1 MHVIRKDDIRQEGGF
16 PSHFATFDRYFLF
29 TLRFNLT
36 ITKNKLI
43 MTRFLSFSFLA
54 ALVGLGLA
62 GCYPA
67 GPDYTED
74 LDVVYSNYDPQFDFA
89 SRNTY
94 AMPDQIVTDVQIT
107 NSGDTI
113 YEYMKPAYADQILTR
128 IASNMSALGWTRVD
142 IEGSTKPDVLLTP
155 AAVSST
161 TYFYSY
167 WYDWWYGG
175 YYGWGWY
182 YPPYYTVSSYT
193 TGSLIMVIAD
203 PNIDSPIN
211 SSPAAWVGVLNG
223 LLSGSGNVNRALT
236 GIDQAFEQSPY
247 LKTN

>member
-1 MHVIRKDDIRQEGGF
+1 MNRLL
-16 PSHFATFDRYFLF
+16 SYSLF
-29 TLRFNLT
+29 
-36 ITKNKLI
+36 
-43 MTRFLSFSFLA
+43 A
-54 ALVGLGLA
+54 ALAGFGLA

-74 LDVVYSNYDPQFDFA
+74 LDVVYTTYDPEFDFV

-107 NSGDTI
+107 NSGDTT
-113 YEYMKPAYADQILTR
+113 YEYMKDVYAGPILDR
-128 IASNMSALGWTRVD
+128 IDANMASLGWTKVD
-142 IEGSTKPDVLLTP
+142 VSADPNVLLMP
-155 AAVSST
+155 AGISST

-175 YYGWGWY
+175 YWGYWGWY

-193 TGSLIMVIAD
+193 TGSLIMTIAD
-203 PNIDSPIN
+203 PNIDSPVN
-211 SSPAAWVGVLNG
+211 RSPVAWIGAMNG
-223 LLSGSGNVNRALT
+223 LLTYSGNINRVLD
-236 GIDQAFEQSPY
+236 GVDKAFLQSPY